1 MAKTVVEERRV
12 VAAPPDVVFTV
23 LTTPADMVG
32 WLCNE
37 ARCEARPGGLYE
49 LRWNNG
55 YTVHGKVAAVSK
67 PANFTVAWHGSGEPG
82 ETTVSFTL
90 KAKGKRTQVA
100 VRHTGFSRAAKWAQ
114 AIERSSQGWKDGLD
128 SLQHLVETG
137 IDLREARRPM
147 LGIYIGELLD
157 AEKAA
162 KEGIGAQ
169 SGIYLEGVVDGLSAQ
184 AAGLKAHDVITAVGG
199 QPVPDFATLTVA
211 LQRHVAGDRIQVDY
225 VRGPQ
230 HQSVSLELKPR
241 PMPEVPA
248 DQKALV
254 AMVKELCAKAQAKLA
269 EVMAGVSEEK
279 AGRAP
284 AEGAWSAKQVL
295 AHLIVT
301 ECDYRYYR
309 SDLLLGVAQPDGAG
323 NPSALPE
330 KIAAVL
336 AVTPTI
342 PALLKRLEQ
351 EQAEAVAT
359 LAALRPEFIVNKA
372 RYRRIAMSVLD
383 LDDHVDEH
391 VDQIK
396 AALAKK

>member
-12 VAAPPDVVFTV
+12 MGAPLDVVFTV

-37 ARCEARPGGLYE
+37 ARCEARPGALYE

-55 YTVHGKVAAVSK
+55 YAVHGKVTAVSK
-67 PANFTVAWHGSGEPG
+67 PVSFSVAWQGSGEPG

-90 KAKGKRTQVA
+90 KPKGKRTQVT
-100 VRHTGFSRAAKWAQ
+100 VRHTGFSRAAKWAK
-114 AIERSSQGWKDGLD
+114 AIEHSSHGWKDGLD
-128 SLQHLVETG
+128 NLKHLVETG

-147 LGIYIGELLD
+147 LGINLGDVLD
-157 AEKAA
+157 AERAA
-162 KEGIGAQ
+162 REGIGAQ
-169 SGIYLEGVVDGLSAQ
+169 SGVYLEGVLDGLSAQ

-199 QPVPDFATLTVA
+199 QPVPDYPTLTSA
-211 LQRHVAGDRIQVDY
+211 LQGHVAGDRVQVDY
-225 VRGPQ
+225 VRGQQ
-230 HQSVSLELKPR
+230 HNTVTLELKPR
-241 PMPEVPA
+241 SMPEVPA
-248 DQKALV
+248 DPKALV
-254 AMVKELCAKAQAKLA
+254 AMVKELCAKGQAKLA
-269 EVMAGVSEEK
+269 AVMAGVSEEQ
-279 AGRAP
+279 AGRLP
-284 AEGAWSAKQVL
+284 ADGEWSARQVL

-301 ECDYRYYR
+301 ENDYRYTR
-309 SDLLLGVAQPDGAG
+309 SDLLLGGDQPFASG

-336 AVTPTI
+336 VVTPTI

-351 EQAEAVAT
+351 EQAEAAAT
-359 LAALRPEFIVNKA
+359 LAALRPEFVANKA
-372 RYRRIAMSVLD
+372 RYRRIAVSVLD

-396 AALAKK
+396 AALAAA